1 VPQPGDRESRLIT
14 VRAAETRDAAAI
26 AEIYG
31 PFVESTA
38 VSFEE
43 QAPGPREIA
52 QRIEATIRTYPWLVW
67 DHDGAILGYAYAGE
81 HRTRPAYRWSTD
93 VSVYV
98 APSAQRQGVG
108 RGLYG
113 VLLELLALQG
123 FRNAFAGIALPNA
136 ASVALHESLGFA
148 HLGTYR
154 AVGFKLGQ
162 WHDVGWWQKTLRA
175 PGAAPGELIAFSALP
190 AASCDRVIG

>member
-1 VPQPGDRESRLIT
+1 LIT

-26 AEIYG
+26 AEIYN
-31 PFVESTA
+31 PFVRSTA

-43 QAPGPREIA
+43 QAPSPLEIA
-52 QRIEATIRTYPWLVW
+52 QRIEATIRTYPWLVC

-81 HRTRPAYRWSTD
+81 HRARPAYRWSTD
-93 VSVYV
+93 VTVYV
-98 APSAQRQGVG
+98 ASSARRKGVG

-113 VLLELLALQG
+113 LLLELLVLQG
-123 FRNAFAGIALPNA
+123 FHNAFAGIALPNA

-175 PGAAPGELIAFSALP
+175 PDAAPGELIPFSALP
-190 AASCDRVIG
+190 AARQDRVVG

>member
-1 VPQPGDRESRLIT
+1 LIT

-26 AEIYG
+26 AEIYS
-31 PFVESTA
+31 PFVRSTA

-43 QAPGPREIA
+43 QAPGALEIV
-52 QRIEATIRTYPWLVW
+52 QRIEATIRTYPWLVC

-93 VSVYV
+93 VTVYV
-98 APSAQRQGVG
+98 APSAQRKGVG

-123 FRNAFAGIALPNA
+123 FRNAFAGIALPNM
-136 ASVALHESLGFA
+136 ASVALHEGLGFA

-162 WHDVGWWQKTLRA
+162 WHDVGWWQRA
-175 PGAAPGELIAFSALP
+175 LGAPDAAPAELIPFAALP
-190 AASCDRVIG
+190 DACRDRVIG